1 METVD
6 GMPLMIIAGA
16 IYGAHTMV
24 IVALISMTLVIPVTD
39 NVEET
44 PVLVGVIPYVHL
56 MVIAALIT
64 GVNVLIS
71 KENKSIEK
79 PSKKPKMMPENTD
92 KIIELYCV
100 YIMKL
105 FDIS

>member
-1 METVD
+1 M
-6 GMPLMIIAGA
+6 GMIIAGA
-16 IYGAHTMV
+16 IYDAHTMV
-24 IVALISMTLVIPVTD
+24 IVALISMKLVIPVTD

-44 PVLVGVIPYVHL
+44 PVLVGVILSVHN
-56 MVIAALIT
+56 MVIVVLIT
-64 GVNVLIS
+64 GVTVLNS
-71 KENKSIEK
+71 TENKLIEK

-92 KIIELYCV
+92 KINELYCV

>member
-1 METVD
+1 MGLVMETVD
-6 GMPLMIIAGA
+6 GMPPMIIAGA

-44 PVLVGVIPYVHL
+44 PVLVGVIPSVHL
-56 MVIAALIT
+56 MVIAALII
-64 GVNVLIS
+64 GECVLNS
-71 KENKSIEK
+71 TENKSTEK

-92 KIIELYCV
+92 KINEL
-100 YIMKL
+100 
-105 FDIS
+105 